1 MVRVV
6 KKFSIWYNALW
17 LPSHWCCDEHT
28 ATLDFYM
35 FSYQK
40 PSPALFLSIFFVCL
54 IGTYILM
61 LFTGA
66 SYEFVIKFN
75 VYFIA
80 SWFP

>member
-17 LPSHWCCDEHT
+17 LPSHYGAVMNIPPPWIFICLVIKT
-28 ATLDFYM
+28 
-35 FSYQK
+35 FSR
-40 PSPALFLSIFFVCL
+40 PLFEYFFVCL